1 VLACAWTGAALFAVA
16 LGYFLYAYLVRS
28 GMAAGPG
35 PVIGPILINV
45 TLFSAFALHHSLF
58 ARTALKQVVKRSLPP
73 VLERSAYTWV
83 ASALLVATCWWWQPI
98 PGTLYVLPRWA
109 AWAGVAAQ
117 VGGIVLTFA
126 GSRAIDVLDLAGVRP
141 VLLARS
147 GRAAPHVPLV
157 TTGVYRL
164 VRHPLY
170 FGWALLVF
178 GAPHMTAT
186 RAVFAIVS
194 TGYLAIAIIWE
205 ERALVATFGGA
216 YQSYRQRV
224 RWRMLP
230 GIY

>member
-1 VLACAWTGAALFAVA
+1 VLGCAWAGAALFVAA
-16 LGYFLYAYLVRS
+16 LGYVLYAYLVRF
-28 GMAAGPG
+28 GAPGGPG

-45 TLFSAFALHHSLF
+45 TLFSGFALHHSLF
-58 ARTALKQVVKRSLPP
+58 ARTRLKQVVKRSLPP
-73 VLERSAYTWV
+73 VLERSAYAWV
-83 ASALLVATCWWWQPI
+83 ASVLLVATCWWWQPV
-98 PGTLYVLPRWA
+98 PGTLYVLSGWA
-109 AWAGVAAQ
+109 AWAGMVAQ
-117 VGGIVLTFA
+117 VAGIVLTFA

-157 TTGVYRL
+157 TTGVYRI

-186 RAVFAIVS
+186 RAVFAVVS
-194 TGYLAIAIIWE
+194 TLYLAIAIIWE
-205 ERALVATFGGA
+205 ERALVDTFGGA
-216 YQSYRQRV
+216 YHAYCQRV

-230 GIY
+230 GLY